1 MDMNSQTEN
10 MTEQAGE
17 SFSYDAGSLS
27 IIIPAF
33 NEEKYL
39 GPTLQSV
46 VQNAPDNLLEIIV
59 VNNASSDHT
68 ADVAKSFTKVR
79 VINEQ
84 HKGLTRARQAG
95 LLASRG
101 QLIAYI
107 DADTRVS
114 KKWFETLFKEFSAN
128 SKLICLSGPYKYYD
142 LEAPE
147 KWVVTTW
154 NFFAQ
159 LVSFRGYVIM
169 GGNFTAKKQAFFS
182 AGGFDPSI
190 EFFGEDTDIAR
201 RLHRIGEVKFSKQFL
216 IGTSARRF
224 KKEGLIK
231 TGFKYLINFCSVV
244 FLKKPV
250 SVKYTDIR

>member
-1 MDMNSQTEN
+1 MNNKMEN
-10 MTEQAGE
+10 NKDQARQPL
-17 SFSYDAGSLS
+17 FYNAANLS
-27 IIIPAF
+27 IVIPAF

-46 VQNAPDNLLEIIV
+46 VQNAPENLLEIIV

-68 ADVAKSFTKVR
+68 ADVAGGFTKVR
-79 VINEQ
+79 VVNEP
-84 HKGLTRARQAG
+84 HKGLTRARQKG
-95 LLASRG
+95 LVSAQG

-107 DADTRVS
+107 DADTRVNQ
-114 KKWFETLFKEFSAN
+114 KWFETLFKEFAADQ
-128 SKLICLSGPYKYYD
+128 KLICLSGPYKYYD
-142 LEAPE
+142 LKAPD

-154 NFFAQ
+154 NFFAGM
-159 LVSFRGYVIM
+159 VSLRGHVIM
-169 GGNFTAKKQAFFS
+169 GGNFVAKKQALFS
-182 AGGFDPSI
+182 AGGFDPNI

-201 RLHRIGEVKFSKQFL
+201 RLHKIGKIKFTKRFL

-231 TGFKYLINFCSVV
+231 TGWKYLINFCSVV

-250 SVKYTDIR
+250 SIKYTDIR